1 MNIKEKKQAIE
12 EKYAAIPSK
21 QISAG
26 VYLDKVGTKYVH
38 IINTWETTTKEKV
51 LIEDF
56 EL

>member
-1 MNIKEKKQAIE
+1 MTNKEKKSAIE
-12 EKYAAIPSK
+12 EKYDGIPGK

-38 IINTWETTTKEKV
+38 IVNTWGTTTREKI

-56 EL
+56 NI